1 MILKKYF
8 YTVTVSDNYWK
19 VLFFFFF
26 LPELFFIYKSRIVL
40 TYSISGD
47 KRLTLSFT
55 VLNLSEPLLTS
66 LLHIYQT
73 TTSDKQ

>member
-19 VLFFFFF
+19 VLFF

-73 TTSDKQ
+73 STSDKQ

>member
-8 YTVTVSDNYWK
+8 YTVTVTITGKY
-19 VLFFFFF
+19 FF

-40 TYSISGD
+40 TYSVSGD